1 MLILDAD
8 KPLFALFAD
17 VDKNFLLL
25 YSVGNFLPVH
35 NLSLFYTSP
44 IGTD

>member
-1 MLILDAD
+1 MVGLVAY
-8 KPLFALFAD
+8 
-17 VDKNFLLL
+17 VGKNFLPLH
-25 YSVGNFLPVH
+25 SVDKFSPVH

>member
-1 MLILDAD
+1 MFFDED
-8 KPLFALFAD
+8 KVWSTLFAD

-35 NLSLFYTSP
+35 NLSLFYTSL

>member
-1 MLILDAD
+1 MFFDED
-8 KPLFALFAD
+8 KVWSALFAD
-17 VDKNFLLL
+17 VDKFFLLF

-35 NLSLFYTSP
+35 NLSLFYTFP

>member
-1 MLILDAD
+1 MS
-8 KPLFALFAD
+8 ALFAD
-17 VDKNFLLL
+17 VDKIFLLL
-25 YSVGNFLPVH
+25 HSVGNFLPVH